1 MTTALSQTELPY
13 HHLQLNSNTAP
24 TQTYVE
30 TNKKSQKEKRHV
42 SDAFKC
48 LSFQFVLFKC
58 IFSQNIFFCL
68 ILKIFSLL
76 LIYLF
81 EYKKIDKII
90 HLPRMFSQ
98 YLLIY
103 VNTLKGKL
111 VT

>member
-1 MTTALSQTELPY
+1 MDGYYEVSNLSRDFDWLAG
-13 HHLQLNSNTAP
+13 L
-24 TQTYVE
+24 
-30 TNKKSQKEKRHV
+30 
-42 SDAFKC
+42 
-48 LSFQFVLFKC
+48 
-58 IFSQNIFFCL
+58 FFCL

-76 LIYLF
+76 LIYLS

-90 HLPRMFSQ
+90 HLQRMFSQ